1 MCRNTE
7 CTCDVTDLRCRRKKR
22 NPVPKGCWL
31 EGDFH
36 KDTCELPAL
45 AFSLTETGPN
55 EDICIALPTVAVPE
69 QRLNPATPANG
80 GVSSDSR
87 LPSLLF
93 VLKQVGCSRRSLQL
107 FTLHLAV
114 QMASTFTSDFVHYF
128 GPGGDF
134 LIISAVIFHLCSWS
148 IADSLPR
155 AREGPPQ
162 GLFWQMEFT
171 KMNFHELHQWTWWSY
186 LTNHDPTVAEDGES
200 STEESTWG
208 RCVCVGDRWVVITW
222 RTQTRATVAS

>member
-1 MCRNTE
+1 M
-7 CTCDVTDLRCRRKKR
+7 
-22 NPVPKGCWL
+22 

-114 QMASTFTSDFVHYF
+114 QMDSTFTSDFVHYF

-134 LIISAVIFHLCSWS
+134 LIISAVIFHLCS
-148 IADSLPR
+148 
-155 AREGPPQ
+155 
-162 GLFWQMEFT
+162 
-171 KMNFHELHQWTWWSY
+171 
-186 LTNHDPTVAEDGES
+186 
-200 STEESTWG
+200 
-208 RCVCVGDRWVVITW
+208 
-222 RTQTRATVAS
+222 